1 LPDPIP
7 LSSSV
12 LNDAMSALYGLQSQ
26 QRQHDLTF
34 GKGRV
39 DEQQKQEK
47 RAYEDEKKA
56 IAKAEEADSKHSFWS
71 SLESGALAVAKVAL
85 VVGAA
90 ATTIATAGAGSPL
103 IVGAA
108 LALSAGSTVVSET
121 KCFGSASQW
130 VALGLGVAGAGVGVA
145 GTLASAAA
153 SGAMR
158 SLAEVGGVATAVGG
172 SAEVGAGAAHVVAGN
187 YAADAQNA
195 DADAEKAKKQG
206 ERLQQA
212 AQWVIDEMKQDDKA
226 HEAALQ
232 TLQGAMQTNDQTAVA
247 AVFIRG

>member
-1 LPDPIP
+1 LPDPVP
-7 LSSSV
+7 LSSSA

-39 DEQQKQEK
+39 VEQQEQEK
-47 RAYEDEKKA
+47 RAYEDEKRA
-56 IAKAEEADSKHSFWS
+56 IAKAEEAESHHSFWS
-71 SLESGALAVAKVAL
+71 GIENGALAVAKVAL
-85 VVGAA
+85 VVGSA

-103 IVGAA
+103 VVGAA

-130 VALGLGVAGAGVGVA
+130 VAMGLGVAGTGVGVA
-145 GTLASAAA
+145 GTLACGAA

-158 SLAEVGGVATAVGG
+158 SLARVGGVATAIGG
-172 SAEVGAGAAHVVAGN
+172 GAEAGAGVAHVVAGN

-195 DADAEKAKKQG
+195 DADTEKAKKQG
-206 ERLQQA
+206 ERLQQTV
-212 AQWVIDEMKQDDKA
+212 QWVIDEMKEGDKA

-247 AVFIRG
+247 AIRG